1 MAIKKAVFLVL
12 NNKTSSTVLQTEQF
26 KKAFTSPANAL
37 TSSIIQSSNIKKAI
51 VTPTKISSQIVGEGA
66 FFIDISDNFLS
77 IDTLTKVV
85 QYIRSFSDSVDIIE
99 ILSLTTG
106 KTLSEV
112 TLTSDVSA
120 LSVQKAL
127 NDSESSSDRNVLNFN
142 KKIQDNYQAIEVLR
156 FVLSKPLSDVR
167 STSDTQVSIDVS
179 KTLLDIDLFLD
190 NITKLI
196 NKSIED
202 QATSTSSGLL
212 ISQNYTEDNTYFLED
227 YVGESRT
234 FT

>member
-37 TSSIIQSSNIKKAI
+37 TSSIIQSSSIKKAI

-112 TLTSDVSA
+112 TLTSDASA

-167 STSDTQVSIDVS
+167 STSDTQVSKDVS